1 MANIDGGA
9 LSFKSVMENDQMN
22 SAIEETL
29 RRVQGLS
36 DATVAG
42 GKQMDKAFLQ
52 TADGIRQAL
61 GQIGAA
67 CEIHETELAKLE
79 DQYEQLG
86 KEASAAFMAGRDAEA
101 KAIQERQRVVQGEMA
116 THKQSLEDAR
126 NLSNELEKKAQKI
139 EETTRKTE
147 ENSQVN
153 KSLRARIRE
162 LKEEM
167 ALLIDQ
173 GINEQSEAYKALVNE
188 LGRLQDIQGDIAQQ
202 GNILAND
209 EAKYQGIIQGLSGLA
224 GGFSAATGAISLF
237 AGENENLQK
246 IMTKVQ
252 SVMAIAMG
260 MQSVAQT
267 LNKDSA
273 FQLVTLNGLKEWWA
287 GIVEKATVAETAETA
302 ATVANTT
309 AQQTQTAATTQNTV
323 AQGANTVA
331 TGAQT
336 AAATAGTAAN
346 FTLAGAFRAVGL
358 AIKSIPVFGWIIA
371 AVSALVAVVAHFNNK
386 AKEAKEVQA
395 KLVEQHYKTIGSI
408 NELSEKWKR
417 LGNDV
422 QGKNKLIKE
431 SQKVFE
437 DYGVVV
443 RDIADA
449 ENLLIKNKAEFV
461 QAQIAKAQSLAI
473 LQSDKY
479 QEAMKKSLEAQLTLK
494 EATEEWN
501 KTVGKQTGR
510 KASTMDDF
518 KFKEKDGKITSYTAP
533 NASLDMLRAMK
544 DAKEAEM
551 EMQKLYGASED
562 FKKKH
567 DAKMAELNKEALE
580 KNKHTVD
587 GKKALL
593 QSELEDL
600 QKQRGM
606 LLATDTKAIADYDKK
621 IKAKQAEIDKLEPKS
636 KTTSITKKEKDPFV
650 EMLDKRKA
658 EYERFYQWQNSSN
671 AEIRK
676 AAKTEFASLIE
687 GGSSY
692 EAFLKRL
699 HDEIS
704 ALPQN
709 SRTVAQLK
717 AIRNELA
724 EINKTTILET
734 FKESLQRELDGADH
748 VLKRLEII
756 AERRKE
762 LAEDGTDV
770 DNDKKQAL
778 DEAEKNALQKQK
790 EETDKLLSDY
800 ASYLDRKIQLDLQYS
815 NDLALLEKARAKATT
830 DAERNS
836 IDAAIANRKNKYQQE
851 SKLSGNSEYDQM
863 LQTYRTFEQKKDA
876 IDEEFKEKSRVRE
889 QMLAGFQKELSEA
902 KTEDEK
908 QAIQKRI
915 ADNEKMAERMKKA
928 YQEALSKLAIDEMKV
943 SPDWEKL
950 FGNFRE
956 IGTKELERLL
966 AMIEGKT
973 AVLGIELSPEDF
985 KVIKD
990 KIKELK
996 NEIKERNPFKA
1007 LTEGFKDLKKAA
1019 NDQDK
1024 MVALAGMF
1032 DSAGKAGNQ
1041 LKGIISD
1048 VTSTLEALGVEGTEE
1063 IGHAIQAL
1071 DGLASGAQDAIMGYM
1086 SGNPVQMIGG
1096 TIKAIGSV
1104 VNFFAGAN
1112 DRRAE
1117 RSIKKHQENVDRLT
1131 SAYKELEWQISK
1143 ALGGDVYKHQ
1153 QASIENMKQ
1162 QQRELDGMIQAE
1174 QSKKKTDNGKIKEW
1188 QERKKE
1194 LDRAIADTMESISKD
1209 ILQTDAKSAANELGD
1224 ALVEAFAKGE
1234 DAAKSFDD
1242 VVNNVLKNAVLN
1254 QLKKNFLETQM
1265 QGALNGLE
1273 KSMGYWTGSGGDKKF
1288 VFDGLTDGEIARF
1301 KEQAGQAA
1309 NGFKEAMKVYDDIFK
1324 ENLSESDTSLTGAV
1338 KGVTEETAS
1347 IVAGQLNA
1355 MRINQVEASAIL
1367 RQQLATL
1374 SVIAQNTSYNRF
1386 LAEIHKE
1393 LKAMNAGSDPL
1404 RSQGLV

>member
-101 KAIQERQRVVQGEMA
+101 KAIKETQAGVKGEI
-116 THKQSLEDAR
+116 TVRKQALAEAR
-126 NLSNELEKKAQKI
+126 NLSNQLETEAQKR
-139 EETTRKTE
+139 EEATKATE
-147 ENSQVN
+147 RNEQAN

-173 GINEQSEAYKALVNE
+173 GIDEQSEAYKALVNE

-309 AQQTQTAATTQNTV
+309 AQQAQTAATTQNTV

-336 AAATAGTAAN
+336 AAATAGTVAN

-358 AIKSIPVFGWIIA
+358 AIKSIPVFGWILAGISA
-371 AVSALVAVVAHFNNK
+371 LIALVAHFSNK
-386 AKEAKEVQA
+386 AREAKKAQEEFIKA
-395 KLVEQHYKTIGSI
+395 MIEGAYKPIGKI
-408 NELSEKWKR
+408 EELSAKYTA
-417 LGNDV
+417 LGDN
-422 QGKNKLIKE
+422 IKE
-431 SQKVFE
+431 KEQFIKDNKKEFDE
-437 DYGVVV
+437 LGVSVTSV
-443 RDIADA
+443 RDA
-449 ENLLIKNKAEFV
+449 ENLLIKNKDAFV
-461 QAQIAKAQSLAI
+461 AAQIAKA
-473 LQSDKY
+473 K
-479 QEAMKKSLEAQLTLK
+479 AMVYTQQ
-494 EATEEWN
+494 ATE
-501 KTVGKQTGR
+501 KIKKQMELQAEYESMSDTRSQWVQTSSFGTGYYVQV
-510 KASTMDDF
+510 KNT
-518 KFKEKDGKITSYTAP
+518 
-533 NASLDMLRAMK
+533 
-544 DAKEAEM
+544 AKEE
-551 EMQKLYGASED
+551 
-562 FKKKH
+562 KKKEI
-567 DAKMAELNKEALE
+567 DALNKEIKDGYNNVIQEEANAIKAMQDSGIKATKEYAKGTVGAIEQAISEKQEALKDLVPNSAE
-580 KNKHTVD
+580 W
-587 GKKALL
+587 KKAYK
-593 QSELEDL
+593 EIEAL
-600 QKQRGM
+600 QKQIEKP
-606 LLATDTKAIADYDKK
+606 TT
-621 IKAKQAEIDKLEPKS
+621 
-636 KTTSITKKEKDPFV
+636 KTTTKKEKYPYV
-650 EMLDKRKA
+650 EVLEKRKA
-658 EYERFYQWQNSSN
+658 EYERFKKWVNSGDEVLVKSATSEFKALLAQGATYIDYLKKQRDIILSVDAEKRIKEQNKQLRTLN
-671 AEIRK
+671 DQIAEETK
-676 AAKTEFASLIE
+676 KTVLD
-687 GGSSY
+687 
-692 EAFLKRL
+692 AF
-699 HDEIS
+699 
-704 ALPQN
+704 N
-709 SRTVAQLK
+709 
-717 AIRNELA
+717 NELA
-724 EINKTTILET
+724 TQLTNAKTT
-734 FKESLQRELDGADH
+734 
-748 VLKRLEII
+748 LEILNII
-756 AERRKE
+756 AQKRKE

-985 KVIKD
+985 KVIQD

-1007 LTEGFKDLKKAA
+1007 LTDGFKDLKKAA

-1024 MVALAGMF
+1024 MAALAGMF

-1086 SGNPVQMIGG
+1086 SGNPVQMVAG
-1096 TIKAIGSV
+1096 TVKAIGSV

-1117 RSIKKHQENVDRLT
+1117 RSIKKHQENVKNLT

-1143 ALGGDVYKHQ
+1143 ALAGNVYKHQ

-1162 QQRELDGMIQAE
+1162 QQRELQGMIRAE
-1174 QSKKKTDNGKIKEW
+1174 RSKKKTDHGKIKEW
-1188 QERKKE
+1188 QEQIKE
-1194 LDRAIADTMESISKD
+1194 LNRSIEDTIDGMKKSLLDTDVKAIAS
-1209 ILQTDAKSAANELGD
+1209 QLGD
-1224 ALVEAFAKGE
+1224 AIVGAFESGK
-1234 DAAKSFDD
+1234 DAATAWGDTVKN
-1242 VVNNVLKNAVLN
+1242 VVNNLVKNMLIQKVLQEPIDKIISKYTSKWVDKNGVFKGFDVVIGDIDRLSGELGGLYP
-1254 QLKKNFLETQM
+1254 QL
-1265 QGALNGLE
+1265 
-1273 KSMGYWTGSGGDKKF
+1273 
-1288 VFDGLTDGEIARF
+1288 
-1301 KEQAGQAA
+1301 EQAINAL
-1309 NGFKEAMKVYDDIFK
+1309 KEKL
-1324 ENLSESDTSLTGAV
+1324 NLSALDNDTSLTGAV
-1338 KGVTEETAS
+1338 KSVSEETAS

-1355 MRINQVEASAIL
+1355 MRINQGEANNIL

-1374 SVIAQNTSYNRF
+1374 AVIAQNTSYNRF

-1393 LKAMNAGSDPL
+1393 LKAINSSGADPL

>member
-101 KAIQERQRVVQGEMA
+101 KAIKETQAGVKGEI
-116 THKQSLEDAR
+116 TVRKQALAEAR
-126 NLSNELEKKAQKI
+126 NLSNQLETEAQKR
-139 EETTRKTE
+139 EEATKATE
-147 ENSQVN
+147 RNEQAN

-173 GINEQSEAYKALVNE
+173 GIDEQSEAYKALVNE

-273 FQLVTLNGLKEWWA
+273 FQLVTLNGLKESWA

-302 ATVANTT
+302 ATVADTT
-309 AQQTQTAATTQNTV
+309 AQQAQTAATTQNTV

-336 AAATAGTAAN
+336 AAATAGTVAN

-358 AIKSIPVFGWIIA
+358 AIKSIPVFGWILAGISA
-371 AVSALVAVVAHFNNK
+371 LIALVAHFSNK
-386 AKEAKEVQA
+386 AREAKKAQEEFTKA
-395 KLVEQHYKTIGSI
+395 MIEGAYKPIGKI
-408 NELSEKWKR
+408 EELSAKYTA
-417 LGNDV
+417 LGDN
-422 QGKNKLIKE
+422 IKE
-431 SQKVFE
+431 KEQFIKDNKKEFDE
-437 DYGVVV
+437 LGVSVTSV
-443 RDIADA
+443 RDA
-449 ENLLIKNKAEFV
+449 ENLLIKNKDAFV
-461 QAQIAKAQSLAI
+461 AAQIAKA
-473 LQSDKY
+473 K
-479 QEAMKKSLEAQLTLK
+479 AMVYTQQ
-494 EATEEWN
+494 ATE
-501 KTVGKQTGR
+501 KIKKQMELQAEYESMSDTRSQWVQTSSFGTGYYVQV
-510 KASTMDDF
+510 KNT
-518 KFKEKDGKITSYTAP
+518 
-533 NASLDMLRAMK
+533 
-544 DAKEAEM
+544 AKEE
-551 EMQKLYGASED
+551 
-562 FKKKH
+562 KKKEI
-567 DAKMAELNKEALE
+567 DALNKEIKDGYNNVIQEEANAIKAMQDSGIKATKEYAKGTVGAIEQAISEKQEALKDLVPNSAE
-580 KNKHTVD
+580 W
-587 GKKALL
+587 KKAYK
-593 QSELEDL
+593 EIEAL
-600 QKQRGM
+600 QKQIEKP
-606 LLATDTKAIADYDKK
+606 TT
-621 IKAKQAEIDKLEPKS
+621 
-636 KTTSITKKEKDPFV
+636 KTTTKKEKDPYV
-650 EMLDKRKA
+650 EVLEKRKA
-658 EYERFYQWQNSSN
+658 EYERFKKWVNSGDEVLVKSATSEFKALLAQGATYIDYLKKQRDIILSVDAEKRTKEQNKQLRTLN
-671 AEIRK
+671 DQIAEETK
-676 AAKTEFASLIE
+676 KTVLD
-687 GGSSY
+687 
-692 EAFLKRL
+692 AF
-699 HDEIS
+699 
-704 ALPQN
+704 N
-709 SRTVAQLK
+709 
-717 AIRNELA
+717 NELA
-724 EINKTTILET
+724 TQLTNAKTT
-734 FKESLQRELDGADH
+734 
-748 VLKRLEII
+748 LEILNII
-756 AERRKE
+756 AQKRKE

-985 KVIKD
+985 KVIQD

-1007 LTEGFKDLKKAA
+1007 LTDGFKDLKKAA

-1024 MVALAGMF
+1024 MAALAGMF

-1086 SGNPVQMIGG
+1086 SGNPVQMVAG
-1096 TIKAIGSV
+1096 TVKAIGSV

-1117 RSIKKHQENVDRLT
+1117 RSIKKHQENVKNLT

-1143 ALGGDVYKHQ
+1143 ALAGNVYKHQ

-1162 QQRELDGMIQAE
+1162 QQRELQGMIRAE
-1174 QSKKKTDNGKIKEW
+1174 RSKKKTDHGKIKEW
-1188 QERKKE
+1188 QEQIKE
-1194 LDRAIADTMESISKD
+1194 LNRSIEDTIDGMKKSLLDTDVKAIAS
-1209 ILQTDAKSAANELGD
+1209 QLGD
-1224 ALVEAFAKGE
+1224 AIVGAFESGK
-1234 DAAKSFDD
+1234 DAATAWGDTVKNIVNNLVKNMLIQKVLQEPIDKIISKYTSKWVDKNGVFKGFD
-1242 VVNNVLKNAVLN
+1242 VVIGDIDRLSGELGGLYP
-1254 QLKKNFLETQM
+1254 QL
-1265 QGALNGLE
+1265 
-1273 KSMGYWTGSGGDKKF
+1273 
-1288 VFDGLTDGEIARF
+1288 
-1301 KEQAGQAA
+1301 EQAINAL
-1309 NGFKEAMKVYDDIFK
+1309 KEKL
-1324 ENLSESDTSLTGAV
+1324 NLSALDNDTSLTGAV
-1338 KGVTEETAS
+1338 KSVSEETAS

-1355 MRINQVEASAIL
+1355 MRINQGEANNIL

-1374 SVIAQNTSYNRF
+1374 AVIAQNTSYNRF

-1393 LKAMNAGSDPL
+1393 LKAINSSGADPL

>member
-101 KAIQERQRVVQGEMA
+101 KAIKETQAGVKGEI
-116 THKQSLEDAR
+116 TVRKQALAEAR
-126 NLSNELEKKAQKI
+126 TLSNQLEAEAQKR
-139 EETTRKTE
+139 EEATKATE
-147 ENSQVN
+147 RNEQAN

-173 GINEQSEAYKALVNE
+173 GIDEQSEAYKALVNE

-273 FQLVTLNGLKEWWA
+273 FQLVTLNGLKGWWA
-287 GIVEKATVAETAETA
+287 DIVAKATVAETAETA
-302 ATVANTT
+302 ATIANTT
-309 AQQTQTAATTQNTV
+309 AQQAQTAATTQNTV

-336 AAATAGTAAN
+336 AAATAGTVAN

-358 AIKSIPVFGWIIA
+358 AIKSIPVFGWILA
-371 AVSALVAVVAHFNNK
+371 GVSALIALVAHFSNK
-386 AKEAKEVQA
+386 AREAKKAQEEFTKA
-395 KLVEQHYKTIGSI
+395 MIEGAYKPIGKI
-408 NELSEKWKR
+408 EELSAKYTA
-417 LGNDV
+417 LGDN
-422 QGKNKLIKE
+422 IKE
-431 SQKVFE
+431 KEQFIKDNKKAFDE
-437 DYGVVV
+437 LGVSVTSV
-443 RDIADA
+443 RDA
-449 ENLLIKNKAEFV
+449 ENLLIKNKDAFV
-461 QAQIAKAQSLAI
+461 AAQIAKA
-473 LQSDKY
+473 K
-479 QEAMKKSLEAQLTLK
+479 AMVYTQQ
-494 EATEEWN
+494 ATE
-501 KTVGKQTGR
+501 KIKKQMELQAEYESMSDTRSQWVQTSSFGTGYYVQV
-510 KASTMDDF
+510 KNT
-518 KFKEKDGKITSYTAP
+518 
-533 NASLDMLRAMK
+533 
-544 DAKEAEM
+544 AKEE
-551 EMQKLYGASED
+551 
-562 FKKKH
+562 KKKEI
-567 DAKMAELNKEALE
+567 DALNKEIKDGYNNVIQEEANALKAMQDSGIKATKEYAKGTVGAIEQAISE
-580 KNKHTVD
+580 KQEALKDLVPNSAEW
-587 GKKALL
+587 KKAYK
-593 QSELEDL
+593 EIEAL
-600 QKQRGM
+600 QKQIEKP
-606 LLATDTKAIADYDKK
+606 TT
-621 IKAKQAEIDKLEPKS
+621 
-636 KTTSITKKEKDPFV
+636 KTTTKKEKDPYIEV
-650 EMLDKRKA
+650 LEKRKA
-658 EYERFYQWQNSSN
+658 EYERFKKWVNSGDEVLVKSATSEFKALLAQGATYIDYLKKQRDIILSVDAEQRTKEQNKQLRTLN
-671 AEIRK
+671 DQIAEETK
-676 AAKTEFASLIE
+676 KTVLD
-687 GGSSY
+687 
-692 EAFLKRL
+692 AF
-699 HDEIS
+699 
-704 ALPQN
+704 N
-709 SRTVAQLK
+709 
-717 AIRNELA
+717 NELA
-724 EINKTTILET
+724 TQLTNAKTT
-734 FKESLQRELDGADH
+734 
-748 VLKRLEII
+748 LEILNII
-756 AERRKE
+756 AQKRKE

-790 EETDKLLSDY
+790 EETDKLLDDY

-836 IDAAIANRKNKYQQE
+836 IDAAIANRKNKYQKD

-863 LQTYRTFEQKKDA
+863 LQAYRTFEQKKDA
-876 IDEEFKEKSRVRE
+876 IDEEFKEKSRTRE

-902 KTEDEK
+902 QTEDEK

-985 KVIKD
+985 KVIQD
-990 KIKELK
+990 KVKELK

-1024 MVALAGMF
+1024 MAALAGMF
-1032 DSAGKAGNQ
+1032 DSASKAGNQ
-1041 LKGIISD
+1041 LKGIISE
-1048 VTSTLEALGVEGTEE
+1048 VTSTLEALGIEGTEE
-1063 IGHAIQAL
+1063 VGHAIQAL
-1071 DGLASGAQDAIMGYM
+1071 DGLASGAQNAVMGFM
-1086 SGNPVQMIGG
+1086 SGNPVQMVGG
-1096 TIKAIGSV
+1096 AISAIGSV

-1117 RSIKKHQENVDRLT
+1117 RSIKRHQENVKNLT

-1143 ALGGDVYKHQ
+1143 ALAGNVYKHQ

-1162 QQRELDGMIQAE
+1162 QQRELQGMIRAE
-1174 QSKKKTDNGKIKEW
+1174 NSKKKTDHGKIREW
-1188 QERKKE
+1188 REQIKE
-1194 LDRAIADTMESISKD
+1194 LDRSIEDTIDGMKKSLLDTDVKAIAS
-1209 ILQTDAKSAANELGD
+1209 QLGD
-1224 ALVEAFAKGE
+1224 AIVGAFESGK
-1234 DAAKSFDD
+1234 DAATAWGDTVRNIVNNLVKNMLVQKVLQEPIDKIISKYTSKWVDKNGVFKGFD
-1242 VVNNVLKNAVLN
+1242 VVIGDIDRLSGELGGLYP
-1254 QLKKNFLETQM
+1254 QL
-1265 QGALNGLE
+1265 
-1273 KSMGYWTGSGGDKKF
+1273 
-1288 VFDGLTDGEIARF
+1288 
-1301 KEQAGQAA
+1301 EQAINAL
-1309 NGFKEAMKVYDDIFK
+1309 KDRL
-1324 ENLSESDTSLTGAV
+1324 NLSTLDNDTSLTGAV
-1338 KGVTEETAS
+1338 KGVSEETAS

-1355 MRINQVEASAIL
+1355 MRINQGEANNVL

-1393 LKAMNAGSDPL
+1393 LKAINSSGTDPL

>member
-101 KAIQERQRVVQGEMA
+101 KAIKETQAGVKGEI
-116 THKQSLEDAR
+116 TVRKQALAEAR
-126 NLSNELEKKAQKI
+126 NLSNQLETEAQKR
-139 EETTRKTE
+139 EEATKATE
-147 ENSQVN
+147 RNEQAN

-173 GINEQSEAYKALVNE
+173 GIDEQSEAYKALVNE

-309 AQQTQTAATTQNTV
+309 AQQAQTAATTQNTV

-336 AAATAGTAAN
+336 AAATAGTVAN

-358 AIKSIPVFGWIIA
+358 AIKSIPVFGWILAGISA
-371 AVSALVAVVAHFNNK
+371 LIALVAHFSNK
-386 AKEAKEVQA
+386 AREAKKAQEEFTKA
-395 KLVEQHYKTIGSI
+395 MIEGAYKPIGKI
-408 NELSEKWKR
+408 EELSAKYTA
-417 LGNDV
+417 LGDN
-422 QGKNKLIKE
+422 IKE
-431 SQKVFE
+431 KEQFIKDNKKEFDE
-437 DYGVVV
+437 LGVSVTSV
-443 RDIADA
+443 RDA
-449 ENLLIKNKAEFV
+449 ENLLIKNKDAFV
-461 QAQIAKAQSLAI
+461 AAQIAKA
-473 LQSDKY
+473 K
-479 QEAMKKSLEAQLTLK
+479 AMVYTQQ
-494 EATEEWN
+494 ATE
-501 KTVGKQTGR
+501 KIKKQMELQAEYESMSDTRSQWVQTSSFGTGYYVQV
-510 KASTMDDF
+510 KNT
-518 KFKEKDGKITSYTAP
+518 
-533 NASLDMLRAMK
+533 
-544 DAKEAEM
+544 AKEE
-551 EMQKLYGASED
+551 
-562 FKKKH
+562 KKKEI
-567 DAKMAELNKEALE
+567 DALNKEIKDGYNNVIQEEANAIKAMQDSGIKTTKEYAKGTVGAIEQAISEKQEALKDLVPNSAE
-580 KNKHTVD
+580 W
-587 GKKALL
+587 KKAYK
-593 QSELEDL
+593 EIEAL
-600 QKQRGM
+600 QKQIEKP
-606 LLATDTKAIADYDKK
+606 TT
-621 IKAKQAEIDKLEPKS
+621 
-636 KTTSITKKEKDPFV
+636 KTTTKKEKDPYV
-650 EMLDKRKA
+650 EVLEKRKA
-658 EYERFYQWQNSSN
+658 EYERFKKWVNSGDEVLVKSATSEFKALLAQGATYIDYLKKQRDIILSVDAEKRTKEQNKQLRTLN
-671 AEIRK
+671 DQIAEETK
-676 AAKTEFASLIE
+676 KTVLD
-687 GGSSY
+687 
-692 EAFLKRL
+692 AF
-699 HDEIS
+699 
-704 ALPQN
+704 N
-709 SRTVAQLK
+709 
-717 AIRNELA
+717 NELA
-724 EINKTTILET
+724 TQLTNAKTT
-734 FKESLQRELDGADH
+734 
-748 VLKRLEII
+748 LEILNII
-756 AERRKE
+756 AQKRKE

-985 KVIKD
+985 KVIQD

-1007 LTEGFKDLKKAA
+1007 LTDGFKDLKKAA

-1024 MVALAGMF
+1024 MAALAGMF

-1086 SGNPVQMIGG
+1086 SGNPVQMVAG
-1096 TIKAIGSV
+1096 TVKAIGSV

-1117 RSIKKHQENVDRLT
+1117 RSIKKHQENVKNLT

-1143 ALGGDVYKHQ
+1143 ALAGNVYKHQ

-1162 QQRELDGMIQAE
+1162 QQRELQGMIRAE
-1174 QSKKKTDNGKIKEW
+1174 RSKKKTDHGKIKEW
-1188 QERKKE
+1188 QEQIKE
-1194 LDRAIADTMESISKD
+1194 LNRSIEDTIDGMKKSLLDTDVKAIAS
-1209 ILQTDAKSAANELGD
+1209 QLGD
-1224 ALVEAFAKGE
+1224 AIVGAFESGK
-1234 DAAKSFDD
+1234 DAATAWGDTVKNIVNNLVKNMLIQKVLQEPIDKIISKYTSKWVDKNGVFKGFD
-1242 VVNNVLKNAVLN
+1242 VVIGDIDRLSGELGGLYP
-1254 QLKKNFLETQM
+1254 QL
-1265 QGALNGLE
+1265 
-1273 KSMGYWTGSGGDKKF
+1273 
-1288 VFDGLTDGEIARF
+1288 
-1301 KEQAGQAA
+1301 EQAINAL
-1309 NGFKEAMKVYDDIFK
+1309 KEKL
-1324 ENLSESDTSLTGAV
+1324 NLSALDNDTSLTGAV
-1338 KGVTEETAS
+1338 KSVSEETAS

-1355 MRINQVEASAIL
+1355 MRINQGEANNIL

-1374 SVIAQNTSYNRF
+1374 AVIAQNTSYNRF

-1393 LKAMNAGSDPL
+1393 LKAINSSGADPL

>member
-42 GKQMDKAFLQ
+42 GKQMDKAFMQ
-52 TADGIRQAL
+52 TTESIREAL
-61 GQIGAA
+61 GQIGQA
-67 CEIHETELAKLE
+67 CEIHETKLVRLE
-79 DQYEQLG
+79 EQYSQLG
-86 KEASAAFMAGRDAEA
+86 NEASAAFLAGRDEEYR
-101 KAIQERQRVVQGEMA
+101 AIEETRAGIQGEIA
-116 THKQSLEDAR
+116 VRKQALEEAR
-126 NLSNELEKKAQKI
+126 NLSNELENEIQKR
-139 EETTRKTE
+139 EEATRQVE
-147 ENSQVN
+147 ENANAHQ
-153 KSLRARIRE
+153 SLRSRIKE

-167 ALLIDQ
+167 AMLIDQ
-173 GINEQSEAYKALVNE
+173 GIDEQSEAYKALVNE

-202 GNILAND
+202 GKILAND
-209 EAKYQGIIQGLSGLA
+209 EAKFQGLIQGLSGLSGA
-224 GGFSAATGAISLF
+224 FSAATGAISLF

-287 GIVEKATVAETAETA
+287 GIVAKATVAETAEA
-302 ATVANTT
+302 GATQLNTT
-309 AQQTQTAATTQNTV
+309 AKEQN
-323 AQGANTVA
+323 AVA
-331 TGAQT
+331 TGQAAVTETLDTAAKGANT
-336 AAATAGTAAN
+336 AAATAGTTAN
-346 FTLAGAFRAVGL
+346 LTLAGAFRAVGL
-358 AIKSIPVFGWIIA
+358 AIKSIPVFGWILAGI
-371 AVSALVAVVAHFNNK
+371 SALIAVVSHFNNK
-386 AKEAKEVQA
+386 AKEAKEAQA

-417 LGNDV
+417 LGNDME
-422 QGKNKLIKE
+422 GKKKLIKE
-431 SQKVFE
+431 SQKAFE

-449 ENLLIKNKAEFV
+449 ENLLVRNKTEFV
-461 QAQIAKAQSLAI
+461 NAQIAKAQSLAL
-473 LQSDKY
+473 LQSDQY
-479 QEAMKKSLEAQLTLK
+479 QNAMKKSLEAQLALQD
-494 EATEEWN
+494 ATKEWN
-501 KTVGKQTGR
+501 ETVGKKTGR
-510 KASTMDDF
+510 KASTMEDF
-518 KFKEKDGKITSYTAP
+518 KYNAKDGKITRYTAP
-533 NASLDMLRAMK
+533 NASLDMLTAMK
-544 DAKEAEM
+544 DAKEAEF
-551 EMQKLYGASED
+551 EMQKIYGVSEE

-567 DAKMAELNKEALE
+567 DKTMDSLNRAAIE
-580 KNKHTVD
+580 KNKHTVA
-587 GKKALL
+587 GRKVLL
-593 QSELEDL
+593 EQELEDL
-600 QKQRGM
+600 KTQRGQ
-606 LLATDTKAIADYDKK
+606 LVATDTKAIAEYDKR
-621 IKAKQAEIDKLEPKS
+621 IKAKQAEINKLEPKA
-636 KTTSITKKEKDPFV
+636 TTSKATTSKSDKDSFI
-650 EMLDKRKA
+650 ELLEKRKA
-658 EYERFYQWQNSSN
+658 EYERFYKWQNSSN
-671 AEIRK
+671 EEVRK

-704 ALPQN
+704 ALHQN
-709 SRTVAQLK
+709 SHTEAKLR

-724 EINKTTILET
+724 ELSKVTVLDAFN
-734 FKESLQRELDGADH
+734 ESLQKELDGADS
-748 VLKRLEII
+748 VLKRLDII
-756 AERRKE
+756 AQKRNE
-762 LAEDGTDV
+762 LANDGSDI
-770 DNDKKQAL
+770 DEDKKQAL
-778 DEAEKNALQKQK
+778 DEAEKNALQKQQ
-790 EETDKLLSDY
+790 EETQKLLDDY
-800 ASYLDRKIQLDLQYS
+800 ASYLDKKIKLDLEYS

-830 DAERNS
+830 DEERRK
-836 IDAAIANRKNKYQQE
+836 IDAAISNRKKQYDKDN
-851 SKLSGNSEYDQM
+851 KLSGDSEYDQM
-863 LQTYRTFEQKKDA
+863 LQTYRTFEQKKED
-876 IDEEFKEKSRVRE
+876 IIEEFSEKRKKAQE
-889 QMLAGFQKELSEA
+889 HGNTEMLAQL
-902 KTEDEK
+902 D
-908 QAIQKRI
+908 
-915 ADNEKMAERMKKA
+915 KA
-928 YQEALSKLAIDEMKV
+928 QNEALSKLAIDEMKI
-943 SPDWEKL
+943 SPDWEKM
-950 FGNFRE
+950 FGNLDE

-973 AVLGIELSPEDF
+973 AILGIELSPEDF
-985 KVIKD
+985 KVIQD
-990 KIKELK
+990 KVKELK

-1007 LTEGFKDLKKAA
+1007 LTEGFKDLKKAT

-1024 MVALAGMF
+1024 MAALAGMF

-1071 DGLASGAQDAIMGYM
+1071 DGLASGAQDAVMGFM
-1086 SGNPVQMIGG
+1086 SGNPVQIVGG
-1096 TIKAIGSV
+1096 AIKAIGSV

-1174 QSKKKTDNGKIKEW
+1174 RSKKKTDNGKIKEW

-1194 LDRAIADTMESISKD
+1194 LDRAIADTMESITKD

-1224 ALVEAFAKGE
+1224 ALVAAFAKGE
-1234 DAAKSFDD
+1234 DAAKNFDN
-1242 VVNNVLKNAVLN
+1242 VVNNILKNAVLN
-1254 QLKKNFLETQM
+1254 QLKKNFLEQQM
-1265 QGALNGLE
+1265 NEALKGLE
-1273 KSMGYWTGSGGDKKF
+1273 KSMGYWVGSGNDKKF
-1288 VFDGLTDGEIARF
+1288 VFDGLTDDEIARF

-1309 NGFKEAMKVYDDIFK
+1309 YGFKEAMKVYDELFK
-1324 ENLSESDTSLTGAV
+1324 DVLSDNDASLTGAV

-1355 MRINQVEASAIL
+1355 MRINQGEANNML
-1367 RQQLATL
+1367 RQQLSVL
-1374 SVIAQNTSYNRF
+1374 SQIAQNTSYNRH
-1386 LAEIHKE
+1386 LEKLDGILSA
-1393 LKAMNAGSDPL
+1393 LKGQQNDPL
-1404 RSQGLV
+1404 RSQGLQQ

>member
-42 GKQMDKAFLQ
+42 GKQMDKAFMQ
-52 TADGIRQAL
+52 TTDGIRDAL
-61 GQIGAA
+61 GKIGQA
-67 CEIHETELAKLE
+67 CEIHETKLGELTG
-79 DQYEQLG
+79 QYVQLG
-86 KEASAAFMAGRDAEA
+86 QEASAAFMAGRDEEYR
-101 KAIQERQRVVQGEMA
+101 AIEETRAGVQGEI
-116 THKQSLEDAR
+116 TVRKQALEEAR
-126 NLSNELEKKAQKI
+126 NLSNELEKEAAKR
-139 EETTRKTE
+139 EEATRQVE
-147 ENSQVN
+147 ENAKAHQ
-153 KSLRARIRE
+153 SLRSRIKE

-167 ALLIDQ
+167 AMLIDQ
-173 GINEQSEAYKALVNE
+173 GIDEQSEAYKALVNE
-188 LGRLQDIQGDIAQQ
+188 LGRLQDIQGDISAQGQ
-202 GNILAND
+202 ILAND
-209 EAKYQGIIQGLSGLA
+209 EAKFQGFIQGLSGLSGA
-224 GGFSAATGAISLF
+224 FSAATGTISLF

-246 IMTKVQ
+246 VMTKVQ

-287 GIVEKATVAETAETA
+287 GIVAKATVAETAETA

-309 AQQTQTAATTQNTV
+309 AQQAQATATAQSTV
-323 AQGANTVA
+323 VQGANTVA
-331 TGAQT
+331 MGAQA
-336 AAATAGTAAN
+336 AAATAGTVAN

-358 AIKSIPVFGWIIA
+358 AIKSIPVFGWVLAGI
-371 AVSALVAVVAHFNNK
+371 SALIALVSHFSSK
-386 AKEAKEVQA
+386 AREAKKAQEEFSKA
-395 KLVEQHYKTIGSI
+395 MIEGCYKPIGKVE
-408 NELSEKWKR
+408 ELSVKYTA
-417 LGNDV
+417 LGDN
-422 QGKNKLIKE
+422 IKE
-431 SQKVFE
+431 KEQFIKDNKKAFDE
-437 DYGVVV
+437 LGVSVTNV
-443 RDIADA
+443 RDA
-449 ENLLIKNKAEFV
+449 ENLLINNKEAFIS
-461 QAQIAKAQSLAI
+461 AQIAKAKALVYSQQAAEKVKKQME
-473 LQSDKY
+473 LQAEYESMSDTRS
-479 QEAMKKSLEAQLTLK
+479 Q
-494 EATEEWN
+494 W
-501 KTVGKQTGR
+501 VQTSSFGTGYYVQV
-510 KASTMDDF
+510 KNT
-518 KFKEKDGKITSYTAP
+518 
-533 NASLDMLRAMK
+533 
-544 DAKEAEM
+544 AKEE
-551 EMQKLYGASED
+551 
-562 FKKKH
+562 KKKEI
-567 DAKMAELNKEALE
+567 DALNKEIKDGYNNVIQEEANAIKAMQDSGIKATKEYAKGTVGAIEQAISEKQEALKDLVPNSAE
-580 KNKHTVD
+580 W
-587 GKKALL
+587 KKAYK
-593 QSELEDL
+593 EIEAL
-600 QKQRGM
+600 QKQIEKP
-606 LLATDTKAIADYDKK
+606 TT
-621 IKAKQAEIDKLEPKS
+621 
-636 KTTSITKKEKDPFV
+636 KTTTKKEKDPYV
-650 EMLDKRKA
+650 EVLEKRKA
-658 EYERFYQWQNSSN
+658 EYERFKKLVNSGDEVLVKSATSEFKALLAQGATYIDYLKKQRDIILSVDAEKRTKEQNKQLRTLN
-671 AEIRK
+671 DQIAEETK
-676 AAKTEFASLIE
+676 KTVLD
-687 GGSSY
+687 
-692 EAFLKRL
+692 AF
-699 HDEIS
+699 
-704 ALPQN
+704 N
-709 SRTVAQLK
+709 
-717 AIRNELA
+717 NELA
-724 EINKTTILET
+724 TQLTNAKTT
-734 FKESLQRELDGADH
+734 
-748 VLKRLEII
+748 LEILNII
-756 AERRKE
+756 AQKRKE

-985 KVIKD
+985 KVIQD

-1007 LTEGFKDLKKAA
+1007 LTDGFKDLKKAA

-1024 MVALAGMF
+1024 MAALAGMF

-1041 LKGIISD
+1041 LKGTISD

-1086 SGNPVQMIGG
+1086 SGNPVQMVAG
-1096 TIKAIGSV
+1096 TVKAIGSV

-1117 RSIKKHQENVDRLT
+1117 RSIKKHQENVKNLT

-1143 ALGGDVYKHQ
+1143 ALAGNVYKHQ

-1162 QQRELDGMIQAE
+1162 QQRELQGMIRAE
-1174 QSKKKTDNGKIKEW
+1174 RSKKKTDHGKIKEW
-1188 QERKKE
+1188 QEQIKE
-1194 LDRAIADTMESISKD
+1194 LNRSIEDTIDGMKKSLLDTDVKAIAS
-1209 ILQTDAKSAANELGD
+1209 QLGD
-1224 ALVEAFAKGE
+1224 AIVGAFESGK
-1234 DAAKSFDD
+1234 DAATAWGDTVKNIVNNLVKNMLIQKVLQEPIDKIISKYTSKWVDKNGVFKGFD
-1242 VVNNVLKNAVLN
+1242 VVIGDIDRLSGELGGLYP
-1254 QLKKNFLETQM
+1254 QL
-1265 QGALNGLE
+1265 
-1273 KSMGYWTGSGGDKKF
+1273 
-1288 VFDGLTDGEIARF
+1288 
-1301 KEQAGQAA
+1301 EQAINAL
-1309 NGFKEAMKVYDDIFK
+1309 KEKL
-1324 ENLSESDTSLTGAV
+1324 NLSALDNDTSLTGAV
-1338 KGVTEETAS
+1338 KSVSEETAS

-1355 MRINQVEASAIL
+1355 MRINQGEANNIL
-1367 RQQLATL
+1367 RQQLAML

-1393 LKAMNAGSDPL
+1393 LKAINSSGTDPL